1 MEEKEL
7 LEKRKHFEEMEKLGQ
22 INMFDE
28 KTIIEQAVEKIRK
41 DVAAHKNPMIIA
53 LGEQLIYHI
62 ETSNHLELAKK
73 IVGTNKQLK
82 ELLKVFENTA
92 SKQRHGNM
100 ALLTPLQVEKLII
113 EFYELNQ
120 SPIGEIIQQQQNKIV
135 PLKKNKK
142 FSATLDEFLL

>member
-1 MEEKEL
+1 VEEKEL
-7 LEKRKHFEEMEKLGQ
+7 LEKRKHFDEMEKLGQ

-41 DVAAHKNPMIIA
+41 DMSAHKNPMLTA

-73 IVGTNKQLK
+73 IVDTNKQLK

-100 ALLTPLQVEKLII
+100 AIISPLEVEKII
-113 EFYELNQ
+113 VEFYELSGATTVINNDHN
-120 SPIGEIIQQQQNKIV
+120 IIESKPV
-135 PLKKNKK
+135 KSKKR
-142 FSATLDEFLL
+142 FSASLDEFF